1 MENDNKM
8 LKSPICELVGIKY
21 PIFQGGMAWAS
32 DYKLACAVSNAGGLG
47 IIGAGQMPPEL
58 LVEQIK
64 FAKDN
69 TDKPFGVNLILY
81 LSYIDELV
89 DAVINEGVSVVTTG
103 AGNAGPFIKKFHNAG
118 IKVIPV
124 IPAVALAKRM
134 EKAGADALIAEG
146 MESGGHIGESTTMTL
161 VPQVAESVNIP
172 VIAAGG
178 IADYRGFAAA
188 LCLGASGIQM
198 GTRFIATKECSVHQ
212 NWKNMIIKASDRDTV
227 ITGRPTGHPV
237 RVLKN
242 KLSKMFLEL
251 EEKCADV
258 KEYEE
263 LGVGKLKAAAI
274 DGDSEFGSMMSG
286 QIAGMIKEE
295 KTVKEVIEEIIQ
307 QTEEF
312 IKNFSKFIKH

>member
-1 MENDNKM
+1 M
-8 LKSPICELVGIKY
+8 LKSPICELIGIQY

-32 DYKLACAVSNAGGLG
+32 DYNLASAVSNAGGLG
-47 IIGAGQMPPEL
+47 IIGAGQMPPDL
-58 LVEQIK
+58 LVKQIRL
-64 FAKDN
+64 AKEN

-81 LSYIDELV
+81 LSYINELV
-89 DAVINEGVSVVTTG
+89 DAVISEGVSVVTTG
-103 AGNAGPFIKKFHNAG
+103 AGNAGPFIKKFHDAG

-161 VPQVAESVNIP
+161 VPQVADNVGIP

-178 IADYRGFAAA
+178 IADFRGFAAA

-198 GTRFIATKECSVHQ
+198 GTRFIATKECNVHQ

-242 KLSKMFLEL
+242 KLSKQFLEL
-251 EEKCADV
+251 EEKCADI

-263 LGVGKLKAAAI
+263 LGIGKLKAAAI
-274 DGDSEFGSMMSG
+274 DGDSEYGSMMSG
-286 QIAGMIKEE
+286 QIAGIIKEE
-295 KTVKEVIEEIIQ
+295 KSVKDVIEEIMQ
-307 QTEEF
+307 QTEDF
-312 IKNFSKFIKH
+312 INNFLKFVL

>member
-1 MENDNKM
+1 M
-8 LKSPICELVGIKY
+8 LKSPICELIGIKY

-32 DYKLACAVSNAGGLG
+32 DYNLASAVSNAGGLG
-47 IIGAGQMPPEL
+47 IIGAGQMPPDL
-58 LVEQIK
+58 LVKQIRL
-64 FAKDN
+64 AKEN

-81 LSYIDELV
+81 LSYINELV
-89 DAVINEGVSVVTTG
+89 DAVISEGVSVVTTG
-103 AGNAGPFIKKFHNAG
+103 AGNAGPFIKRFHDAG

-161 VPQVAESVNIP
+161 VPQVAENVGIP

-178 IADYRGFAAA
+178 IADFRGFAAA

-198 GTRFIATKECSVHQ
+198 GTRFIATKECNVHQ
-212 NWKNMIIKASDRDTV
+212 NWKDMIIKASDRDTV

-242 KLSKMFLEL
+242 KLSKQFLEL
-251 EEKCADV
+251 EEKCADI

-263 LGVGKLKAAAI
+263 LGIGKLKAAAI
-274 DGDSEFGSMMSG
+274 DGDSDYGSMMSG
-286 QIAGMIKEE
+286 QIAGIIKEE
-295 KTVKEVIEEIIQ
+295 KSVKDVIEEIMQ

-312 IKNFSKFIKH
+312 INNFLKFVL

>member
-1 MENDNKM
+1 M
-8 LKSPICELVGIKY
+8 LKSPICELIGIKY

-32 DYKLACAVSNAGGLG
+32 DYNLASAVSNAGGLG
-47 IIGAGQMPPEL
+47 IIGAGQMPPDL
-58 LVEQIK
+58 LVKQIRL
-64 FAKDN
+64 AKEN

-81 LSYIDELV
+81 LSYINELV
-89 DAVINEGVSVVTTG
+89 DAVISEGVSVVTTG
-103 AGNAGPFIKKFHNAG
+103 AGNAGPFIKRFHDAG

-161 VPQVAESVNIP
+161 VPQVAENVGIP

-178 IADYRGFAAA
+178 IADFRGFAAA

-198 GTRFIATKECSVHQ
+198 GTRFIATKECNVHQ

-242 KLSKMFLEL
+242 KLSKQFLEL
-251 EEKCADV
+251 EEKCADI

-263 LGVGKLKAAAI
+263 LGIGKLKAAAI
-274 DGDSEFGSMMSG
+274 DGDSDYGSMMSG
-286 QIAGMIKEE
+286 QIAGIIKEE
-295 KTVKEVIEEIIQ
+295 KSVKEVIEEIMQ

-312 IKNFSKFIKH
+312 INNFLKFVL

>member
-1 MENDNKM
+1 M
-8 LKSPICELVGIKY
+8 LKSPICELIGIQY

-32 DYKLACAVSNAGGLG
+32 DYNLASAVSNAGGLG
-47 IIGAGQMPPEL
+47 IIGAGQMPPDL
-58 LVEQIK
+58 LVKQIRL
-64 FAKDN
+64 AKEN

-81 LSYIDELV
+81 LSYINELV
-89 DAVINEGVSVVTTG
+89 DAVISEGVSVVTTG
-103 AGNAGPFIKKFHNAG
+103 AGNAGPFIKKFHDAG

-161 VPQVAESVNIP
+161 VPQVAENVGIP

-178 IADYRGFAAA
+178 IADFRGFAAA

-198 GTRFIATKECSVHQ
+198 GTRFIATKECNVHQ

-242 KLSKMFLEL
+242 KLSKQFLEL
-251 EEKCADV
+251 EEKCADI

-263 LGVGKLKAAAI
+263 LGIGKLKAAAI
-274 DGDSEFGSMMSG
+274 DGDSEYGSMMSG
-286 QIAGMIKEE
+286 QIAGIIKEE
-295 KTVKEVIEEIIQ
+295 KSVKDVIEEIMQ
-307 QTEEF
+307 QTEDF
-312 IKNFSKFIKH
+312 INNFLKFVL

>member
-1 MENDNKM
+1 M
-8 LKSPICELVGIKY
+8 LKSPVCELLGIKY

-32 DYKLACAVSNAGGLG
+32 DYNLASAVSNAGGLG
-47 IIGAGQMPPEL
+47 IIGAGQMPPDL
-58 LVEQIK
+58 LVKQIRL
-64 FAKDN
+64 AKEN

-81 LSYIDELV
+81 LSYINELV
-89 DAVINEGVSVVTTG
+89 DAVISEGVSVVTTG
-103 AGNAGPFIKKFHNAG
+103 AGNAGPFIKKFHDAG

-134 EKAGADALIAEG
+134 EKAGADGLIAEG

-161 VPQVAESVNIP
+161 VPQVADNVSIP

-178 IADYRGFAAA
+178 IADFRGFAAA

-198 GTRFIATKECSVHQ
+198 GTRFIATKECNVHQ

-227 ITGRPTGHPV
+227 VTGRPTGHPV

-242 KLSKMFLEL
+242 KLSKQFLEL
-251 EEKCADV
+251 EEKCANI

-263 LGVGKLKAAAI
+263 LGIGKLKAAAI
-274 DGDSEFGSMMSG
+274 DGDSDYGSMMSG
-286 QIAGMIKEE
+286 
-295 KTVKEVIEEIIQ
+295 
-307 QTEEF
+307 
-312 IKNFSKFIKH
+312 

>member
-1 MENDNKM
+1 M
-8 LKSPICELVGIKY
+8 LKSPICELIGIQY

-32 DYKLACAVSNAGGLG
+32 DYNLASAVSNAGGLG
-47 IIGAGQMPPEL
+47 MIGAGQMPPDL
-58 LVEQIK
+58 LVKQIRL
-64 FAKDN
+64 AKEN

-81 LSYIDELV
+81 LSYINELV
-89 DAVINEGVSVVTTG
+89 DAVISEGVSVVTTG
-103 AGNAGPFIKKFHNAG
+103 AGNAGPFIKKFHDAG

-161 VPQVAESVNIP
+161 VPQVAENVGIP

-178 IADYRGFAAA
+178 IADFRGFAAA

-198 GTRFIATKECSVHQ
+198 GTRFIATKECNVHQ

-242 KLSKMFLEL
+242 KLSKQFLEL
-251 EEKCADV
+251 EEKCADI

-263 LGVGKLKAAAI
+263 LGIGKLKAAAI
-274 DGDSEFGSMMSG
+274 DGDSEYGSMMSG
-286 QIAGMIKEE
+286 QIAGIIKEE
-295 KTVKEVIEEIIQ
+295 KSVKDVIEEIMQ
-307 QTEEF
+307 QTEDF
-312 IKNFSKFIKH
+312 INNFLKFVL

>member
-1 MENDNKM
+1 M

-32 DYKLACAVSNAGGLG
+32 DYNLASAVSNAGGLG
-47 IIGAGQMPPEL
+47 IIGAGQMPPDL
-58 LVEQIK
+58 LVKQIRL
-64 FAKDN
+64 AKEN

-81 LSYIDELV
+81 LSYINELV
-89 DAVINEGVSVVTTG
+89 DAVISEGVSVVTTG
-103 AGNAGPFIKKFHNAG
+103 AGNAGQFIKKFHDAG

-161 VPQVAESVNIP
+161 VPQVAENVGIP

-178 IADYRGFAAA
+178 IADFRGFAAA

-198 GTRFIATKECSVHQ
+198 GTRFIATKECNVHQ

-242 KLSKMFLEL
+242 KLSKQFLEL
-251 EEKCADV
+251 EEKCADI
-258 KEYEE
+258 KKYEE

-274 DGDSEFGSMMSG
+274 DGDSDYGSMMSG
-286 QIAGMIKEE
+286 QIAGIIKEE
-295 KTVKEVIEEIIQ
+295 KSVKDVIEEIMQ
-307 QTEEF
+307 QTEDF
-312 IKNFSKFIKH
+312 INNFVKFVL